1 MSTRSTFA
9 AFSFLGVSKVA
20 IVVKESTTRG
30 KKLNRS
36 VLLKLRASFRS
47 DPIINSRYLFQRV
60 NPRPE
65 LATSRRSAQETH
77 NLPLSCERC
86 AEQERT
92 WLDETLIARG
102 SSTAVGGYLPA
113 RTAIKTTVQDR
124 GSTRSSTWPLALGRN
139 THVCERSFR
148 PWRSE
153 TSRTLDDKPGQ

>member
-1 MSTRSTFA
+1 MIVFAYSFPCGRSGI
-9 AFSFLGVSKVA
+9 FLILPGFV
-20 IVVKESTTRG
+20 T
-30 KKLNRS
+30 
-36 VLLKLRASFRS
+36 
-47 DPIINSRYLFQRV
+47 Q
-60 NPRPE
+60 
-65 LATSRRSAQETH
+65 H
-77 NLPLSCERC
+77 NLPLSCEPC